1 MSTPQAFMRRGDTQR
16 LWQKYC
22 GFLELSLTE
31 FMEIQEQ
38 LLMEQ
43 TQLLAPTALGMRF
56 LPDRLPTSV
65 EEFRQGVPLT
75 VYDDYTD
82 FLGERRP
89 ELLPEEPREWVH
101 TSGRGG
107 SFKWVP
113 YTQRAYDR
121 LVDSAVAGITMAC
134 ATAKGEVNINE
145 GCRFLYN
152 LPSRPYFSGMI
163 AHGIMEQFSFFRMI
177 PPLDRSDTMEFQ
189 ERIEE
194 GFRMALRT
202 GVDVIGSLTSVLV
215 KIGERFAD
223 RSQGMS
229 FSFSLLHPAVLWRV
243 ARALLRS
250 RLQGRPMLPKDLWP
264 VRGVLCGG
272 TDTAIYRDQLIHY
285 WGLVPYEY
293 YGATEAGFIAM
304 QSWNRKAMTMTPYS
318 CFYEFVPEAEW
329 LKSRDDPTYTPQ
341 TVLLPDVEPGQ
352 RYELV
357 ITNFYGMPF
366 LRYRLGDLIRVVAL
380 HDEETQ
386 IELPQITFEARIDDI
401 IDIAGF
407 TRLDERSVWQA
418 IVNSGVKH
426 EDWVMRKEY
435 AEGEPILNV
444 YMELLEESPSSEVA
458 RRIHNSLVQL
468 DPSYRDL
475 DNILGLHPMRVTPL
489 LPGTF
494 WRYLNEKQGLGF
506 DLAHLKPPHMNPTE
520 EDIADL
526 LRLSALV

>member
-43 TQLLAPTALGMRF
+43 IQLLAPTALGMRF
-56 LPDRLPTSV
+56 LPDKRPTSV

-113 YTQRAYDR
+113 YTQRAYER
-121 LVDSAVAGITMAC
+121 MVDSVMAGFILAC
-134 ATAKGEVNINE
+134 ATTKGEVNLKD
-145 GCRFLYN
+145 GYRVLYN
-152 LPSRPYFSGMI
+152 LPARPYFSGMV
-163 AHGIMEQFSFFRMI
+163 AHSMVEQFPMFRMI
-177 PPLDRSDTMEFQ
+177 PPLDQTDKLEFQ
-189 ERIEE
+189 ERVEE
-194 GFRMALRT
+194 GFRTALRT
-202 GVDVIGSLTSVLV
+202 GVDIIGSLTSILV
-215 KIGERFAD
+215 KVGERFAE

-229 FSFSLLHPAVLWRV
+229 FTFSMLHPAVLWRV
-243 ARALLRS
+243 ARAILRS
-250 RLQGRPMLPKDLWP
+250 RMEGRPMLPKDLWP

-285 WGLVPYEY
+285 WGHPPFEY
-293 YGATEAGFIAM
+293 YAATEAGFIAM
-304 QSWNRKAMTMTPYS
+304 QSWNRKAMTLNPYA
-318 CFYEFVPEAEW
+318 CFYEFIPEPEW
-329 LKSRDDPTYTPQ
+329 LKSRDDPKYSPQ
-341 TVLLPDVEPGQ
+341 TILLTEVRPGQ

-366 LRYRLGDLIRVVAL
+366 LRYRLGDLIRVVSL
-380 HDEETQ
+380 EEEETQ
-386 IELPQITFEARIDDI
+386 VKLPQITFEARIDDL

-407 TRLDERSVWQA
+407 TRLDERTVWQA

-426 EDWVMRKEY
+426 EDWAMRKEY
-435 AEGEPILNV
+435 EAGEPVIRI
-444 YMELLEESPSSEVA
+444 YMELLETRPAAEVA
-458 RRIHNSLVQL
+458 QRIHRSLVDL
-468 DPSYRDL
+468 DLYYRDL
-475 DNILGLHPMRVTPL
+475 DNVLEMSPLRVLPL
-489 LPGTF
+489 SRGTF
-494 WRYLNEKQGLGF
+494 QRYLQEKQGAGF
-506 DLAHLKPPHMNPTE
+506 DLAHLKPPHMNPSDE
-520 EDIADL
+520 GIADL
-526 LRLSALV
+526 LRLSALA